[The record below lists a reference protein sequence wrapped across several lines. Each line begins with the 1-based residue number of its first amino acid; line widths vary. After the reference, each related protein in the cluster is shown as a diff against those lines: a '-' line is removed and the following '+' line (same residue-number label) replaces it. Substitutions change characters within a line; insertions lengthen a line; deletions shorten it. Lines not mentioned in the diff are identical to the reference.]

1 MRETRDPSVDPCPT
15 TLLEFSLSLVPP
27 PSRWA
32 GIMPMPAPMLPPSAP
47 SSGSSS
53 SGSGGTLVAF
63 DGRPLPLR
71 RADLRVRARG
81 GLARTVLEQT
91 FVNPHAEPLRVTYTL
106 PLPADG
112 AVSGFRFRIDDREVV
127 GEVDRRTRARERF
140 EEALVQGH
148 TAAIVEQERSSVFTQ
163 EVGNIPPG
171 ATVVAMIEV
180 DQPLAWRTDAGQGS
194 GGWEYRFPTVVA
206 PRYLGAEGRV
216 ADAARVEVAVADRRR
231 PIAMSLQLR
240 IDDALATGGLPASP
254 SHALSLVREVVAA
267 STGGVPAVPEAWTAS
282 LADESAGLDRDV
294 VVRWPVATPEVG
306 LCVDAA
312 RATDER
318 ATATDAF
325 GLLTLV
331 PPLRRPAAVPRDLI
345 VLLDTSGSMHGEP
358 LAQAQRIACA
368 LVDGLHEQDRIE
380 LIEFSTA
387 PRRFHRKPLPA
398 TAKHREQAIA
408 WIRKLSASGGTE
420 MRTGILAALE
430 GVRSEAQRQI
440 VLVTDGHIGFEHEV
454 LAEIAERLPAGS
466 RVHTVGVGSSVNRSL
481 TQAAAR
487 AGRGLELIVGIGEDP
502 EPATVRLLARTEAP
516 LVVDLE
522 LSGEALREHAPQR
535 LPDLFAGSPALVAA
549 RLRPEGGLLQV
560 RGRTAHG
567 TWQAQVQVPARAPGE
582 GSPGVVA
589 RFGREKLEDL
599 ELRAA
604 VGSDGGVIDREIEEL
619 GVRFQ
624 IATRLTSW
632 IAVSKEA
639 MVDPGAPT
647 RHEDVP
653 QELPYGMSIDGLGL
667 RMPGSGPSGAM
678 PAGPMAAHGYASA
691 MPASVPMP
699 GSAGGFTAGAFTG
712 KAKGAPTSVSANAM
726 GAGRIGAAPPPPPA
740 SPAQGVPARPT
751 PPAKSAAIAPSHEQ
765 AIEKDAKADSTRER
779 SKESESVATP
789 KKVARK
795 EDAPKTPAPA
805 FAEEQEPSPR
815 DEALR
820 SLKSELDGF
829 VQSEAPAAPAPIP
842 AEAPSAA
849 TGAFARLADQG
860 DADAEIRGSG
870 GAVPASAPMPSL
882 GTLAGRVVLHRDG
895 ALVLEV
901 DVRFAFA
908 WRVPASLLAIT
919 TDGESVL
926 VTLRTGTTAAAQL
939 QPGMRLRLVIELPD
953 GMPVPERLE
962 LELDGGLLTIAPI
975 G

>member
-1 MRETRDPSVDPCPT
+1 
-15 TLLEFSLSLVPP
+15 
-27 PSRWA
+27 
-32 GIMPMPAPMLPPSAP
+32 MPMPAPMPSSAP

-53 SGSGGTLVAF
+53 LGSGGTLVAL

-148 TAAIVEQERSSVFTQ
+148 TAALVEQERSSVFTQ

-171 ATVVAMIEV
+171 ATVVAIIDV

-216 ADAARVEVAVADRRR
+216 ADAARIEVAVADRRR
-231 PIAMSLQLR
+231 PISMSLQLR
-240 IDDALATGGLPASP
+240 IDDAVAAGGLPASP
-254 SHALSLVREVVAA
+254 SHVLSLVHEISSKVV
-267 STGGVPAVPEAWTAS
+267 G

-294 VVRWPVATPEVG
+294 VVRWPVATPAVG
-306 LCVDAA
+306 LSIDAA
-312 RATDER
+312 RATEDR
-318 ATATDAF
+318 ATTPDAF

-331 PPLRRPAAVPRDLI
+331 PPVRPTAMVPRDLI

-358 LAQAQRIACA
+358 LVQAQRIACA
-368 LVDGLHEQDRIE
+368 LVQGLRDHDNLE

-387 PRRFHRKPLPA
+387 ARRFHRKPLPA
-398 TAKHREQAIA
+398 TQKHREKALA
-408 WIRKLSASGGTE
+408 WIRKLSAGGGTE
-420 MRTGILAALE
+420 MRTGILEALA
-430 GVRSEAQRQI
+430 GLRAEAQRQI
-440 VLVTDGHIGFEHEV
+440 VLVTDGQIGFEDEV
-454 LAEIAERLPAGS
+454 LREIGQRLPPGS
-466 RVHTVGVGSSVNRSL
+466 RVHTVGVGSGVNRSL

-502 EPATVRLLARTEAP
+502 EPAVVRLLTRTEGP

-522 LSGEALREHAPQR
+522 LDGEALREHAPQR
-535 LPDLFAGSPALVAA
+535 LPDLFAASPALVAT
-549 RLRPEGGLLQV
+549 RLRPEGGELRV

-567 TWQAQVQVPARAPGE
+567 TWEARVQVPARAPGE
-582 GSPGVVA
+582 GHTGVIA
-589 RFGREKLEDL
+589 RFGREKVEDL
-599 ELRAA
+599 ELRHAM
-604 VGSDGGVIDREIEEL
+604 GSDGRAIDREIEAL

-639 MVDPGAPT
+639 TVDPGAPT

-667 RMPGSGPSGAM
+667 RMAGGGPGGAI
-678 PAGPMAAHGYASA
+678 PARPMMAQGYAQTPV
-691 MPASVPMP
+691 PASIPMP
-699 GSAGGFTAGAFTG
+699 GSAGAFTG
-712 KAKGAPTSVSANAM
+712 VAKGRAAAMAPPPSNAP
-726 GAGRIGAAPPPPPA
+726 ARFGAAPPPPPA
-740 SPAQGVPARPT
+740 A
-751 PPAKSAAIAPSHEQ
+751 
-765 AIEKDAKADSTRER
+765 
-779 SKESESVATP
+779 
-789 KKVARK
+789 
-795 EDAPKTPAPA
+795 
-805 FAEEQEPSPR
+805 
-815 DEALR
+815 
-820 SLKSELDGF
+820 
-829 VQSEAPAAPAPIP
+829 AAPRPV
-842 AEAPSAA
+842 S
-849 TGAFARLADQG
+849 
-860 DADAEIRGSG
+860 
-870 GAVPASAPMPSL
+870 ASAPMPSQPMPKTEIPAPREQAFEQEKKADSARAEERSKAPMPAKAKKAALPADEPVLRSLAELQKEADHDGWSQGESPAPEEPLAYEHDAAASTPAFTRLVDDVDEDDADAEITGRGGAMPASVSAPSL
-882 GTLAGRVVLHRDG
+882 GTLPARVMLHRDG
-895 ALVLEV
+895 SLVLEV

-908 WRVPASLLAIT
+908 WRLPASLVAFT
-919 TDGESVL
+919 ADGESVL
-926 VTLRTGTTAAAQL
+926 VTLRTAGTTAAAQL

-962 LELDGGLLTIAPI
+962 LELDGRLLTIAPI